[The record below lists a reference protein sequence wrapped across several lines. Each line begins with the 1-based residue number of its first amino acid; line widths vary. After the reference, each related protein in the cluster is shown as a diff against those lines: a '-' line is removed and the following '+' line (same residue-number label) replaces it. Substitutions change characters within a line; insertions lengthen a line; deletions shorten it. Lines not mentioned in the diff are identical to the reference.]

1 MNRYILTILIFFKD
15 NIYLSTFT
23 LSGYFFSNR
32 NKKVTSY
39 KLENYH
45 EKKKTIM
52 KKIVKKKNSN
62 LEKYMKVRKITV
74 TETSRNN
81 TIIQ

>member
-1 MNRYILTILIFFKD
+1 
-15 NIYLSTFT
+15 
-23 LSGYFFSNR
+23 
-32 NKKVTSY
+32 
-39 KLENYH
+39 
-45 EKKKTIM
+45 M